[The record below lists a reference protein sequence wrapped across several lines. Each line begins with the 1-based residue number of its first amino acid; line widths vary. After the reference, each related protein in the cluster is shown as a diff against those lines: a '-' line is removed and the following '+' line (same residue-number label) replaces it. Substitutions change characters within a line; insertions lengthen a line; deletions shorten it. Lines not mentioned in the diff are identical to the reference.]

1 MHIISK
7 IAMITINETLF
18 VEMIS
23 FLIFLFLIN
32 RIMFKPLRAT
42 MSERDGYILGVEE
55 EIHDAGLRLDAL
67 NREIEENESAVV
79 EKALEDRNKLE
90 EEGSLESEKIFVQV
104 RSEIENIRAENRRIM
119 EEQLSAAKKK
129 LSKESEEVALTIME
143 KVLDRRIAR
152 G

>member
-42 MSERDGYILGVEE
+42 MSERDGYILGVEDD
-55 EIHDAGLRLDAL
+55 IQDAGCRLDAL
-67 NREIEENESAVV
+67 NREIKENESAVV

-90 EEGSLESEKIFVQV
+90 EEGSIESEKIFVQAK
-104 RSEIENIRAENRRIM
+104 SEIENIRAENHRIM
-119 EEQLSAAKKK
+119 AEQLFEAKKK
-129 LSKESEEVALTIME
+129 LARESEELAVAIIE
-143 KVLDRRIAR
+143 KVLDRRVVR